1 MFNLGLA
8 TLGCL
13 LLHLIAYERPLSE
26 AYVRNFKPLHI
37 QLKDAPVSQR
47 YKSAVMMNT
56 DQRPCSTTNNKNKIV
71 KNSIIGIS
79 SAFGFAFLN
88 RQKAIA
94 IDLPECSDSV
104 TIFKRQK
111 DNKEIIM
118 IGTAHISEE
127 SAKLVRR
134 TIKTVK
140 PDVVMIELDPK
151 RVGKIAGE
159 NRTLEEAGFD
169 IPAGSAPLR
178 VLADEKPKAK
188 PGFVRKALESLSA
201 TVGVWIQDAG
211 GKLIGRV
218 LSEFYKSVEKLGF
231 VAGGEFKAAVEE
243 GRDIGARILLGDR
256 DVDIT
261 LNRLATAVTNS
272 KQENFDRVVSKITAL
287 ESAAGIE
294 LPNDAE
300 LSKGTLNSFIESV
313 KQRDLL
319 GQVMGAVKSDLPEVY
334 AALIGE
340 RDIFMAEGLA
350 TSSGVNIVG
359 VVGMAHMEGIE
370 NYLTKSKGFSVV
382 NRNCPPSNPLSVS
395 PTPIE
400 APLSAQESIYQ

>member
-1 MFNLGLA
+1 
-8 TLGCL
+8 
-13 LLHLIAYERPLSE
+13 
-26 AYVRNFKPLHI
+26 
-37 QLKDAPVSQR
+37 
-47 YKSAVMMNT
+47 
-56 DQRPCSTTNNKNKIV
+56 
-71 KNSIIGIS
+71 
-79 SAFGFAFLN
+79 
-88 RQKAIA
+88 
-94 IDLPECSDSV
+94 V

-127 SAKLVRR
+127 SVKLVRR

-169 IPAGSAPLR
+169 IPAGSEPLR
-178 VLADEKPKAK
+178 VLAAEKPKAK

-243 GRDIGARILLGDR
+243 GREIGARILLGDR

-319 GQVMGAVKSDLPEVY
+319 TQVMGAVKTDLPEVY
-334 AALIGE
+334 GALIGE

-350 TSSGVNIVG
+350 TSTGVNIVG

-370 NYLTKSKGFSVV
+370 NYLTTNKGFSVV
-382 NRNCPPSNPLSVS
+382 KRNCPPSNPLPVGSKAVA
-395 PTPIE
+395 PTE
-400 APLSAQESIYQ
+400 APVSAQESIYQ